1 MFTRN
6 TPAEAQERRGCPEAN
21 QVRYALFSGSSYD
34 AETRTI
40 DVVLATGVRVRRF
53 WWSEELSMAAS
64 AIDLTR
70 VDRNQVR
77 FLFNHNSSD
86 VIGVVERVALAGG
99 VLTARVRLADTA
111 RGEELAGMI
120 QRGEL
125 TGISIGYQVRSWQL
139 VEVIDNDHEVWRAS
153 SWELLE
159 ASLVSVPADPN
170 AGVRSAAPSPG
181 TTAAPLGGFEEDND
195 MRRSL
200 LAGTAL
206 GSRATH
212 DPNTDRGAASTP
224 AAAAAPATPPAT
236 PTTTERAADPAP
248 QPAPAPAP
256 VSPPSD
262 GDRSAPQGV
271 SPLSA
276 ADILQMQDQARALGV
291 DEQTRSAF
299 TAPGATRESIGNA
312 ILAAAATRQLG
323 NTGQVPAGAAG
334 RVNDNVE
341 AAQRDGMRAAMVA
354 QLRME
359 SGARPEI
366 DANAQRFVRMSISEM
381 AAVALGERDM
391 PRSAAER
398 IAVFE
403 RAFHTT
409 SDFPILLSGAMNT
422 RLEETYQAAT
432 PIYRQIARQ
441 MTFADFRAHEILR
454 PGDFPQLKPVAE
466 SGEIKFGTFGEK
478 KESVTVG
485 AYGIQFGLSRQLLVN
500 DRLGAIDQI
509 LASQGIAVALFEEFT
524 FFAMKLANAA
534 GPVLLEDGKRVFHAD
549 HGNLAASGTVID
561 KAALSA
567 GRAALRKMKN
577 LGGVA
582 MGLAPTILLVSPD
595 KETEAEDA
603 VAPVVNP
610 STAAYNPFAGKLK
623 VVVGGQLTGNAW
635 ELYTDPAFG
644 TNWTW
649 GLLDGFTAPRLRIE
663 DVFGQQG
670 VKVSLEHDFGCGAQ
684 DYRFGYRNPGA

>member
-1 MFTRN
+1 MLIRN
-6 TPAEAQERRGCPEAN
+6 TPDGAQERRGCPESN
-21 QVRYALFSGSSYD
+21 QTRFAAFTGSSYD
-34 AETRTI
+34 ATTRTL
-40 DVVLATGVRVRRF
+40 DAVLATGVRVKRY
-53 WWSEELSMAAS
+53 WWSEELAMASS

-77 FLFNHNSSD
+77 FLFNHNSNE
-86 VIGVVERVALAGG
+86 VIGVVERVTLAAG
-99 VLTARVRLADTA
+99 VLGARIRLADTA
-111 RGEELAGMI
+111 RGDELAGMI

-125 TGISIGYQVRSWQL
+125 TGISIGYQVRTWQL
-139 VEVIDNDHEVWRAS
+139 VEVIDNDHEVWRAV

-181 TTAAPLGGFEEDND
+181 SIVAPLGGEEEDTD

-206 GSRATH
+206 GARA
-212 DPNTDRGAASTP
+212 NFEQNNDRGSAPAAPAPPTPP
-224 AAAAAPATPPAT
+224 AAAPSG
-236 PTTTERAADPAP
+236 ERASEPAS
-248 QPAPAPAP
+248 PAP
-256 VSPPSD
+256 VAPVPASPATD
-262 GDRSAPQGV
+262 GERAAPQGV
-271 SPLSA
+271 TPLNPTE
-276 ADILQMQDQARALGV
+276 ILQMQDQARALGV
-291 DEQTRSAF
+291 DELTRAAF
-299 TAPGATRESIGNA
+299 TAPGATRETIGNA
-312 ILAAAATRQLG
+312 ILAAAANRQLG
-323 NTGQVPAGAAG
+323 NTGQVPAGAGG
-334 RVNDNVE
+334 RVSDNAE
-341 AAQRDGMRAAMVA
+341 TAQRDGMRAAMVA

-359 SGARPEI
+359 NGSRPEV
-366 DANAQRFVRMSISEM
+366 DGNAQRFLRMSISEM
-381 AAVALGERDM
+381 AAVSLGDREM
-391 PRSAAER
+391 PRTAAER
-398 IAVFE
+398 ISVFE

-409 SDFPILLSGAMNT
+409 ADFPILLGGALNT
-422 RLEETYQAAT
+422 RLEETYQSAS

-441 MTFADFRAHEILR
+441 MTFADFRPHEILR
-454 PGDFPQLKPVAE
+454 PGDFPQLKPVSE

-478 KESVTVG
+478 KESAVVG
-485 AYGIQFGLSRQLLVN
+485 AYGIQFGLTRQLLVN
-500 DRLGAIDQI
+500 DRLGAIDVV
-509 LASQGIAVALFEEFT
+509 LANQGISVALFEEFT

-534 GPVLLEDGKRVFHAD
+534 GPLLLEDGKRVYHAD

-577 LGGVA
+577 LSGVA
-582 MGLAPTILLVSPD
+582 MGLPPTILLVSPD

-603 VAPVVNP
+603 VAPVIAGT
-610 STAAYNPFAGKLK
+610 TAAHNPFAGKLR

-644 TNWTW
+644 TNWVW

-663 DVFGQQG
+663 DAFGQQG

-684 DYRFGYRNPGA
+684 DFRYGYRNAGA